1 MIKEIAIDEL
11 HLGHYVVD
19 IVQQQGNYQLKNAGH
34 VKSGKII
41 DNLISHGVSSLLID
55 TAKTLEPINETSKE
69 SSSPLDKRHFSS
81 TTTSSEPLSL
91 ELAQAKKIFAQAKL
105 IQSHVLQNIVTDTVI
120 DLEPVKE
127 VTDQTVESVFQNP
140 DALACVL
147 NIRIKG
153 QYLLEHSVSVSVLV
167 AIFARH
173 LAIEKRIAKDIS
185 LGAFLH
191 DVGKIKIPDE
201 ILNKPYK
208 LTEDE
213 FEIMKTHVEHSIDII
228 RQIPNISE
236 LALEVAAMHH
246 EKLDGSGY
254 PYQLAHGEISLYGR
268 MIAICDIFDALT
280 ADRVYK
286 QGYSHVKAFN
296 ILRKLASQGVLD
308 ARLVDEF
315 IRCMGVYPVGSLV
328 ELSSHRLAI
337 VEGRTKDP
345 IRPKVRSFYNIDY
358 RHYTMAEDID
368 LSSAKENIVKSVRA
382 DDYNLEMN
390 KIVEFL
396 MLQG

>member
-1 MIKEIAIDEL
+1 M
-11 HLGHYVVD
+11 
-19 IVQQQGNYQLKNAGH
+19 
-34 VKSGKII
+34 
-41 DNLISHGVSSLLID
+41 
-55 TAKTLEPINETSKE
+55 
-69 SSSPLDKRHFSS
+69 
-81 TTTSSEPLSL
+81 
-91 ELAQAKKIFAQAKL
+91 
-105 IQSHVLQNIVTDTVI
+105 QSHVLQNIVTDTAI

-127 VTDQTVESVFQNP
+127 VTDHTVESVFQNP

-147 NIRIKG
+147 NIRIKD

-191 DVGKIKIPDE
+191 DVGKIRIPDE

-208 LTEDE
+208 LTENE
-213 FEIMKTHVEHSIDII
+213 FEVMKTHVEHSIDII

-254 PYQLAHGEISLYGR
+254 PYQLAHDEISLYGR
-268 MIAICDIFDALT
+268 IITICDIFDALT

-296 ILRKLASQGVLD
+296 VLRKLASEGGLD